1 LASESPRLIWSE
13 EAVAGFESVS
23 SATREMILRR
33 VRLLFSNPRMYQ
45 VEGTGRWAGLRR
57 FAVEQRIVF
66 YMYWD
71 AEHTIYI
78 EAIVPAR
85 NVLSRRVKFTWRGAT
100 FPLCARY

>member
-1 LASESPRLIWSE
+1 LRESL
-13 EAVAGFESVS
+13 S

-57 FAVEQRIVF
+57 FGRRTVDRI

-78 EAIVPAR
+78 ETIVAAR
-85 NVLSRRVKFTWRGAT
+85 SDFR
-100 FPLCARY
+100 